1 MKKKFFA
8 NFNQLLSGFF
18 LFSFML
24 ITSSAVAQNYVGPEE
39 AVIRIKAEIEA
50 VDQQIN
56 GGTVAAKATTS
67 AQLTKADF
75 FVADFG
81 KVMTEE
87 ISLGSAISSALDK
100 AQNHLLVSQVPAPV
114 ATQLRNRFHN
124 LLKI

>member
-1 MKKKFFA
+1 MKRKFFT
-8 NFNQLLSGFF
+8 NFNLLLSGFF
-18 LFSFML
+18 LFSLML
-24 ITSSAVAQNYVGPEE
+24 LTSVANAQNYVGPEE
-39 AVIRIKAEIEA
+39 AVIRIKTEIEA

-56 GGTVAAKATTS
+56 GGTVASKATTS

-81 KVMTEE
+81 KVLVEE
-87 ISLGSAISSALDK
+87 INLGTAIATALDK
-100 AQNHLLVSQVPAPV
+100 AQNQLLVAQIPAPV